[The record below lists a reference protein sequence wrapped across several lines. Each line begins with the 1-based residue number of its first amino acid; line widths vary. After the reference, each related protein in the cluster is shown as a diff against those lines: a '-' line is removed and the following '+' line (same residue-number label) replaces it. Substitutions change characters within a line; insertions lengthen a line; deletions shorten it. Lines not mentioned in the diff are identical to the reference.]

1 MGRPNF
7 GLNEKCLNHNG
18 AMVGLVAIESQFYL
32 QLYIR
37 GEGSLR
43 TPYLYYVING
53 HPLLTTP
60 KSTCGCKYDKDER
73 DTEKNPV

>member
-37 GEGSLR
+37 GEGSPR
-43 TPYLYYVING
+43 TPILSYVITEQ
-53 HPLLTTP
+53 PLTTT